1 MAIPGRRRGLG
12 LEDLASGEGPRVG
25 VGGIQLLG
33 IVQDVVVVSIHREP
47 EERGI
52 HLKKFHTEERGAKKV
67 MDVLMDIESAYL
79 GKNIGRSLVKE
90 FFPGELRPREQDH
103 VVN

>member
-1 MAIPGRRRGLG
+1 VSLRSAVYILRKSIQK
-12 LEDLASGEGPRVG
+12 EGEQR
-25 VGGIQLLG
+25 
-33 IVQDVVVVSIHREP
+33 
-47 EERGI
+47 
-52 HLKKFHTEERGAKKV
+52 RGAKKV